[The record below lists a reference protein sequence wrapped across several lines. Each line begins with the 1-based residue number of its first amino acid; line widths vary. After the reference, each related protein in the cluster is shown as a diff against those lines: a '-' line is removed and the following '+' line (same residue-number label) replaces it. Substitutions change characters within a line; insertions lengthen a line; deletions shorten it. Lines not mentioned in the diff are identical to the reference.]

1 MKKSFIFF
9 LLSIVWI
16 NLFGQVSIG
25 NPNSPPTNVILDLT
39 NGDSDG
45 LLLPKTSTPPTSP
58 VGNIIFDSTY
68 NMLSLVDTSG
78 KVNLLSPWN
87 YDPSAELII
96 YLKDGLNVGVGTS
109 IPNTKLH
116 IIGSSPA
123 SKLGGGGF
131 FKLGGNDQHIVM
143 DNTKIIS
150 KSNGF
155 TESDLQLQE
164 EGHLNVGNHFTT
176 DVQDNTPNL
185 SGPVPSGGII
195 MWSGSSNNIPAGW
208 KLCDGSDGTPNLSGR
223 FVVGIGNNGETS
235 YQSNEMDGSDNVSL
249 SIPNLPSHNHAGNTG
264 TEGSH
269 EHIYKDRFYIENNAA
284 IDNANDM
291 HSSWNMGPVTQ
302 DGGSWPQHNDGMG
315 SGDTDGDNNSYL
327 YTFGKTSSGTLSPA
341 DKFSNGTTLNNHSN
355 SAVHSHSIS
364 SQGNGTS
371 FSNKPKYFAL
381 AFIMKK

>member
-1 MKKSFIFF
+1 MKKVFIIFVSCY
-9 LLSIVWI
+9 LAI
-16 NLFGQVSIG
+16 NSFGQVSIG
-25 NPNSPPTNVILDLT
+25 NPSAPDSNVILDLS
-39 NGDSDG
+39 NGNNKG
-45 LLLPKTSTPPTSP
+45 LLLTNTTNPPTEP
-58 VGNIIFDSTY
+58 VGNIVFNSTY

-87 YDPSAELII
+87 YDPNNDLII
-96 YLKDGLNVGVGTS
+96 FLKDGLNLGLGTS
-109 IPNTKLH
+109 NPNAKLH
-116 IIGSSPA
+116 IIGATTA

-131 FKLGGNDQHIVM
+131 FKLGGNNQHIVM

-150 KSNGF
+150 KSNGV

-164 EGHLNVGNHFTT
+164 EGHLKVGNHYTT
-176 DVQDNTPNL
+176 NTSDVTSGL

-235 YQSNEMDGSDNVSL
+235 YLSNEMDGSDNISL
-249 SIPNLPSHNHAGNTG
+249 SISNLPSHNHTGNTG

-269 EHIYKDRFYIENNAA
+269 EHIYKDRFYIENNSA
-284 IDNANDM
+284 IDDLHEM

-302 DGGSWPQHNDGMG
+302 DGGNWPQHGDGMG
-315 SGDTDGDNNSYL
+315 TNGTDHDNSSYL
-327 YTFGKTSSGTLSPA
+327 YTFGKTNSGTLSSA
-341 DKFSNGTTLNNHSN
+341 YKFSNGTTLNNHSN
-355 SAVHSHSIS
+355 SADHSHSIS
-364 SQGNGTS
+364 SQGNGTP